1 MCRRVDHRR
10 IAYSDDWRAYCIEV
24 YLLCVSSILDSFQI
38 SATSALDP
46 AWAMHEN
53 ASPVCLAGWRLPNM
67 QGEFLVVVDLGGD
80 GIGTAA
86 RCVCVLS

>member
-53 ASPVCLAGWRLPNM
+53 ASPVCLAGWRPPNM